1 MAEFVIEMIFG
12 ILEIVATAI
21 IENDSKNKN
30 N

>member
-12 ILEIVATAI
+12 ILEIATAI